1 MLGRLETYR
10 NNSKDLKSMSLQ
22 NILIQLQQAL
32 PAGICIATPQQEAYG
47 LSSQPCCNLS
57 SQGIQG
63 SPQCIDDV
71 PGSDGVFSRL
81 VGSVPWIFFRSN
93 NSGEQLPP
101 SECQMPLSDDLQ

>member
-81 VGSVPWIFFRSN
+81 VGSVPWIF
-93 NSGEQLPP
+93 
-101 SECQMPLSDDLQ
+101 